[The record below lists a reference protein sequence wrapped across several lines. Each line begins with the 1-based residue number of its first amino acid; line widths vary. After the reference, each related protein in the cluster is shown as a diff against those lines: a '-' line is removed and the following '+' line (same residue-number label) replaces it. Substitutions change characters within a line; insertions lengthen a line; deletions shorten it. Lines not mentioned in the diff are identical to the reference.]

1 MYHFLKPILFRVD
14 PERAHHLTMTG
25 FRADGVSSAPSRAA
39 TAGWRVD
46 DPRLARTVFGL
57 RFSNPVGLAAGFD
70 KDGVYYPLMARL
82 GFGSVELG
90 TVTPRPQEGNAKPR
104 LFRLPVDRAL
114 VNRMGFNNAG
124 VDALA
129 RNLERQAR
137 PAKLI
142 IGGNIGKNKDTPN
155 EDATS
160 DYLTCLRRLG
170 DLVDYFAV
178 NVSSPNTPGLRAL
191 QAREPL
197 TRLLHELQSA
207 NQGLSTPRPMLLKIA
222 PDLDDAELTDI
233 VELAVETGLA
243 GVIATNTTTARAP
256 LTASAKTIEAIGAGG
271 LSGAPVFARST
282 EVLRKLRAQLPE
294 GIEVVGVGGV
304 VDAETAMAKFE
315 AGAALVQLY
324 SGMVYAGPTL
334 PSEINRA
341 VLRTL

>member
-1 MYHFLKPILFRVD
+1 M
-14 PERAHHLTMTG
+14 
-25 FRADGVSSAPSRAA
+25 
-39 TAGWRVD
+39 
-46 DPRLARTVFGL
+46 FGL
-57 RFSNPVGLAAGFD
+57 RFPNPVGLAAGFD

-90 TVTPRPQEGNAKPR
+90 TVTPRPQAGNAKPR
-104 LFRLPVDRAL
+104 LFRLPADRAL

-137 PAKLI
+137 PKDLV

-155 EDATS
+155 EDATA
-160 DYLTCLRRLG
+160 DYLTCLLRLG

-207 NQGLSTPRPMLLKIA
+207 NQGFATPRPMLLKIA
-222 PDLDDAELTDI
+222 PDLDDAELADI
-233 VELAVETGLA
+233 VAIAVETGLA
-243 GVIATNTTTARAP
+243 GIIATNTTTARAP

-271 LSGAPVFARST
+271 LSGAPVFVHST
-282 EVLRKLRAQLPE
+282 EILRKLRDQLPDS
-294 GIEVVGVGGV
+294 IELVGVGGI
-304 VDAETAMAKFE
+304 VDAHTAMAKLA

-324 SGMVYAGPTL
+324 SGMIYAGPTL
-334 PSEINRA
+334 PADINRA
-341 VLRTL
+341 VLRSL